1 MYLCTSE
8 DIYTQSTPLIPHS
21 FPDNCSE
28 KSRKR
33 CRLHEFFKK
42 LFSVKKQFNDIA
54 NKACLKCKQGLV
66 ATQLSLS
73 YNSIKCVSI

>member
-1 MYLCTSE
+1 MYLCTFE

-21 FPDNCSE
+21 FPANCSE

-33 CRLHEFFKK
+33 CRLTIFSKK
-42 LFSVKKQFNDIA
+42 LFLSKKQFNDIA

>member
-1 MYLCTSE
+1 MYLCTFES
-8 DIYTQSTPLIPHS
+8 IYTQSTPLISCS
-21 FPDNCSE
+21 FPANCSE
-28 KSRKR
+28 KIKKR

-42 LFSVKKQFNDIA
+42 LFFVKKQFNDIA

-73 YNSIKCVSI
+73 CNAIKP

>member
-1 MYLCTSE
+1 MYLLYFGE
-8 DIYTQSTPLIPHS
+8 HLHPIYTSNIMLIPRQLQR
-21 FPDNCSE
+21 

-73 YNSIKCVSI
+73 CNAIKP